1 MSNGVCQG
9 GVLSPLL
16 FSVYMDGL
24 IEDLS
29 ESSVG
34 CYWGHHFVGTFCYA
48 DNVVLLAPC
57 ASALRRMLNICS
69 CYASSHGL
77 VFSASKT
84 QLVCFCSAKVFK
96 YPPTIKFEN
105 VTLKFTDTAKYLGII
120 LTFNLDDAPDI
131 FHAVKDLNQKAN
143 GSLCAFHSTN
153 CHTKAYGCCVWR
165 LDSPNFSVIEIAV
178 NKIIRKIWNLPSRSH
193 SSVAHCRKHSCHS

>member
-1 MSNGVCQG
+1 MFMVVFWKLVKLLIWSGLKCSLGNYRVEGFLFLFFTSCLIGICRVCWGPGRSKSFGVSNGVRQG
-9 GVLSPLL
+9 GVFFPLL

-29 ESSVG
+29 ESGVG

-48 DNVVLLAPC
+48 DDVVLLAPC

-77 VFSASKT
+77 VFNASKT
-84 QLVCFCSAKVFK
+84 QLICFHSAKVFK

-120 LTFNLDDAPDI
+120 QP
-131 FHAVKDLNQKAN
+131 
-143 GSLCAFHSTN
+143 
-153 CHTKAYGCCVWR
+153 R
-165 LDSPNFSVIEIAV
+165 
-178 NKIIRKIWNLPSRSH
+178 
-193 SSVAHCRKHSCHS
+193 